1 MSFSA
6 AAGTR
11 TAASGAQASAA
22 GGISDLERM
31 KSMQAMERVD
41 LWELQHSQS
50 FSSQHAAAN
59 FHQLQR
65 EMSSG
70 DSRLFLAPQRFYAKD
85 SMSSRQPEG
94 RGLGRGPGSP
104 ATPAALGPDEP
115 EAPSPSEYWILDPI
129 ESTLRQVWDV
139 VSAVLILYIAFCLP
153 VFMSFE
159 PRISDTVLYFDLA
172 VDLFFLLDIALS
184 FMTGFYKD
192 GIMVRNPSKVAAH
205 YLMGWFLPDFLSSF
219 PFDLCVLGPD
229 AFLVLRQGASGTRDI
244 GLSRGEY
251 EQLQLLKMVKVLR
264 LLRLFRVAR
273 LNRIAKRM
281 KDQSKL
287 KHTQVTLGGFFFLL
301 VLVSHWIGCF
311 WFMIAQMEGLHHGTW
326 VSEMVLPGD
335 QEPGGLILHGVTHKY
350 LVCLFHAI
358 MVMSTIGSE
367 IMPVTDA
374 EIIYSIVSMLIG
386 ASLFAYGISNMGSLF
401 FNLSRNDM
409 AYRQQMDEINEFM
422 QARGLPMALRARVRE
437 YYDNLY
443 ARRRFFDAD
452 EILSGL
458 TRNLKADVLIAMH
471 EQMVLKNNFFREM
484 DPAFVGEVI
493 QRLEILSFMPGE
505 VIVNEGAR
513 GEEMFFIY
521 EGKVEVTV
529 KDILSDL
536 SRHVAY
542 LGPSDFFGEIA
553 LLEEFNVRSATVTA
567 CTFSDLYTLSKKSVE
582 DVLEIYPGQ
591 RFRWEKISLKR
602 KQELERRKDP
612 ENRAGRRHSIASVGG
627 LSSFFTPS
635 FLSRNAKPGGAPPSD
650 ADGASSSS
658 AIADGVP
665 PTTLGPGPAQDVF
678 HPPLNRLS
686 DLAEGVE
693 AESEAGLPGD
703 RPSDASS
710 SDGAAGPPPRGGLRG
725 GRLAP
730 VSPKPQPGEN

>member
-1 MSFSA
+1 MSAF
-6 AAGTR
+6 
-11 TAASGAQASAA
+11 
-22 GGISDLERM
+22 
-31 KSMQAMERVD
+31 
-41 LWELQHSQS
+41 
-50 FSSQHAAAN
+50 
-59 FHQLQR
+59 
-65 EMSSG
+65 
-70 DSRLFLAPQRFYAKD
+70 
-85 SMSSRQPEG
+85 
-94 RGLGRGPGSP
+94 
-104 ATPAALGPDEP
+104 
-115 EAPSPSEYWILDPI
+115 
-129 ESTLRQVWDV
+129 
-139 VSAVLILYIAFCLP
+139 LILYIAFCLP

-172 VDLFFLLDIALS
+172 VDVFFLLDIVLS

-192 GIMVRNPSKVAAH
+192 GIMVRSPRRVAVH
-205 YLMGWFLPDFLSSF
+205 YLLGWFLPDFLSSF

-229 AFLVLRQGASGTRDI
+229 AFMVLRQGASGTADT

-251 EQLQLLKMVKVLR
+251 EQLQLLRMVKVLR

-281 KDQSKL
+281 KDQSRL
-287 KHTQVTLGGFFFLL
+287 KHSQVTLGGFFFLL

-311 WFMIAQMEGLHHGTW
+311 WYMIAQMEGLHNGTW

-374 EIIYSIVSMLIG
+374 EIIYSIISMLVG

-471 EQMVLKNNFFREM
+471 EQMVLKNNFFKEM

-529 KDILSDL
+529 KDILSDA

-542 LGPSDFFGEIA
+542 LGQSDFFGEIA

-567 CTFSDLYTLSKKSVE
+567 CTFSDLYTLSKQSVE
-582 DVLEIYPGQ
+582 DVLQIYPAQ
-591 RFRWEKISLKR
+591 RFRWEKINLKR

-612 ENRAGRRHSIASVGG
+612 ENRAGRRNSVTSVGG

-635 FLSRNAKPGGAPPSD
+635 FLNRNVKSGGTAPSD
-650 ADGASSSS
+650 VDGASSSS

-665 PTTLGPGPAQDVF
+665 PTTLGPGPPKDIF
-678 HPPLNRLS
+678 EPPPHRLS
-686 DLAEGVE
+686 DLDEGVE
-693 AESEAGLPGD
+693 AESEAGH

-710 SDGAAGPPPRGGLRG
+710 HETGAPLLRGPMRG

-730 VSPKPQPGEN
+730 VSPKPQPGEG

>member
-1 MSFSA
+1 MA
-6 AAGTR
+6 ALA
-11 TAASGAQASAA
+11 AQATEA
-22 GGISDLERM
+22 GGLSDLERM
-31 KSMQAMERVD
+31 KSMQAMERVG
-41 LWELQHSQS
+41 LWELQQSQS

-70 DSRLFLAPQRFYAKD
+70 GSRLFLAPQRFYTKD
-85 SMSSRQPEG
+85 SMRHRQHE
-94 RGLGRGPGSP
+94 GLGQGPGSGSPP
-104 ATPAALGPDEP
+104 APGPDEP
-115 EAPSPSEYWILDPI
+115 EAPSSSEYWILDPI

-159 PRISDTVLYFDLA
+159 PRISDAVLYFDLA
-172 VDLFFLLDIALS
+172 VDVFFLLDIALS
-184 FMTGFYKD
+184 FITGFYKD
-192 GIMVRNPSKVAAH
+192 GIMVRTPRRVAVH
-205 YLMGWFLPDFLSSF
+205 YFMGWFLPDFLSSF

-229 AFLVLRQGASGTRDI
+229 AFLVLRQGASGSADT
-244 GLSRGEY
+244 GLSRSEY
-251 EQLQLLKMVKVLR
+251 EQLQLLRMVKVLR

-281 KDQSKL
+281 KDQSRL
-287 KHTQVTLGGFFFLL
+287 KHSQVTLGGFFFLL

-311 WFMIAQMEGLHHGTW
+311 WYMIAQMEGLHHGTW

-374 EIIYSIVSMLIG
+374 EIIYSIISMLVG

-471 EQMVLKNNFFREM
+471 EQMVLKNNFFKEM

-529 KDILSDL
+529 KDILSDM

-582 DVLEIYPGQ
+582 DVLEIYPAQ

-602 KQELERRKDP
+602 KQELELRKDP
-612 ENRAGRRHSIASVGG
+612 ENRAGRRNSVTSVGG

-635 FLSRNAKPGGAPPSD
+635 FLNRKVKSGGTVPSD
-650 ADGASSSS
+650 VDGASSSS

-665 PTTLGPGPAQDVF
+665 PIAFGPGPPKDTFQ
-678 HPPLNRLS
+678 PPPNRLS
-686 DLAEGVE
+686 DLDEGVE
-693 AESEAGLPGD
+693 AESEAGH

-710 SDGAAGPPPRGGLRG
+710 GETGVPLLRGPMRG

-730 VSPKPQPGEN
+730 VSPKPQPGEG